1 LTIRNYG
8 GGGGRRYNSST
19 ISLGF
24 PPFTF
29 AVKWLIIANTAVYL
43 LMLILAA
50 IAPAVSATLFAYP
63 RPLLGT
69 TPWFALMPWAVTHGL
84 VWQLVTYSFVH
95 GGLFH
100 VLFNMLTLWMFG
112 SQLEMGWKH
121 RRFLEFY
128 FYCVIAAA
136 LTTISIAYM
145 GTLGAFGFLGI
156 GSSTITVGASGG
168 IYGLMVAFAM
178 LYGEQEFML
187 FPLPISIKAKYLVAI
202 LVLVSLAGAFQGM
215 GPGARGESVAY
226 FAHLGG
232 ALFGWV
238 YIRFLPRRGIL
249 LASSEGS
256 FGIRNRYQKW
266 KRRRMAKKFEVYMSK
281 HDRRLDFDEDG
292 NYRPPEEDKKNGET
306 RPPWVN

>member
-1 LTIRNYG
+1 MTIRNFG

-29 AVKWLIIANTAVYL
+29 AVKWLIIANTVVYL
-43 LMLILAA
+43 FMLLLGAVSPGLAA
-50 IAPAVSATLFAYP
+50 TLTV
-63 RPLLGT
+63 LT
-69 TPWFALMPWAVTHGL
+69 ALVPYNVAHGWI
-84 VWQLVTYSFVH
+84 WQLVTYSFQH
-95 GGLFH
+95 AGLFH
-100 VLFNMLTLWMFG
+100 ILFNMLTLWMFG
-112 SQLEMGWKH
+112 AQLEMGWKH

-136 LTTISIAYM
+136 LTTVSVAYL
-145 GTLGAFGFLGI
+145 GTIGTFGFLGI
-156 GSSTITVGASGG
+156 SPETMTVGASGG
-168 IYGLMVAFAM
+168 IYGVMMAFAL
-178 LYGEQEFML
+178 LYGNQEFMM
-187 FPLPISIKAKYLVAI
+187 FPLPVSIKAKYLVAI
-202 LVLVSLAGAFQGM
+202 LILISLVGALQGM
-215 GPGARGESVAY
+215 GTGHRGESVAY

-292 NYRPPEEDKKNGET
+292 NYRPPDEEKLI
-306 RPPWVN
+306 

>member
-1 LTIRNYG
+1 MTIRNFG

-29 AVKWLIIANTAVYL
+29 AVKWLIIANTVVYL
-43 LMLILAA
+43 FMLLLGAVSPGLAA
-50 IAPAVSATLFAYP
+50 TLTV
-63 RPLLGT
+63 LT
-69 TPWFALMPWAVTHGL
+69 ALVPYNVAHGWI
-84 VWQLVTYSFVH
+84 WQLVTYSFQH
-95 GGLFH
+95 AGLFH
-100 VLFNMLTLWMFG
+100 ILFNMLTLWMFG
-112 SQLEMGWKH
+112 AQLEMGWKH

-136 LTTISIAYM
+136 LTTVSVAYL
-145 GTLGAFGFLGI
+145 GTIGTFGFLGI
-156 GSSTITVGASGG
+156 SPETMTVGASGG
-168 IYGLMVAFAM
+168 IYGVMMAFAL
-178 LYGEQEFML
+178 LYGNQEFMM
-187 FPLPISIKAKYLVAI
+187 FPLPVSIKAKYLVAI
-202 LVLVSLAGAFQGM
+202 LILISLVGALQGM
-215 GPGARGESVAY
+215 GTGHRGESVAY

-292 NYRPPEEDKKNGET
+292 NYRPPDEEKKNGET

>member
-1 LTIRNYG
+1 LTIRNFG

-29 AVKWLIIANTAVYL
+29 AVKWLIIANTVVYL
-43 LMLILAA
+43 FMLLLGAVSPGLAA
-50 IAPAVSATLFAYP
+50 TLTV
-63 RPLLGT
+63 LT
-69 TPWFALMPWAVTHGL
+69 ALVPYNVAHGWI
-84 VWQLVTYSFVH
+84 WQLVTYSFQH
-95 GGLFH
+95 AGLFH
-100 VLFNMLTLWMFG
+100 ILFNMLTLWMFG
-112 SQLEMGWKH
+112 AQLEMGWKH

-136 LTTISIAYM
+136 LTTVSVAYL
-145 GTLGAFGFLGI
+145 GTIGTFGFLGI
-156 GSSTITVGASGG
+156 SPETMTVGASGG
-168 IYGLMVAFAM
+168 IYGVMMAFAL
-178 LYGEQEFML
+178 LYGNQEFMM
-187 FPLPISIKAKYLVAI
+187 FPLPVSIKAKYLVAI
-202 LVLVSLAGAFQGM
+202 LILISLVGALQGM
-215 GPGARGESVAY
+215 GTGHRGESVAY

-292 NYRPPEEDKKNGET
+292 NYRPPDEEKKDGET

>member
-1 LTIRNYG
+1 L
-8 GGGGRRYNSST
+8 
-19 ISLGF
+19 LG
-24 PPFTF
+24 
-29 AVKWLIIANTAVYL
+29 AVSPG
-43 LMLILAA
+43 LAA
-50 IAPAVSATLFAYP
+50 TLTV
-63 RPLLGT
+63 LT
-69 TPWFALMPWAVTHGL
+69 ALVPYNVAHGWI
-84 VWQLVTYSFVH
+84 WQLVTYSFQH
-95 GGLFH
+95 AGLFH
-100 VLFNMLTLWMFG
+100 ILFNMLTLWMFG
-112 SQLEMGWKH
+112 AQLEMGWKH

-136 LTTISIAYM
+136 LTTVSVAYL
-145 GTLGAFGFLGI
+145 GTIGTFGFLGI
-156 GSSTITVGASGG
+156 SPETMTVGASGG
-168 IYGLMVAFAM
+168 IYGVMMAFAL
-178 LYGEQEFML
+178 LYGNQEFMM
-187 FPLPISIKAKYLVAI
+187 FPLPVSIKAKYLVAI
-202 LVLVSLAGAFQGM
+202 LILISLVGALQGM
-215 GPGARGESVAY
+215 GTGHRGESVAY

-292 NYRPPEEDKKNGET
+292 NYRPPDEEKKDGET

>member
-1 LTIRNYG
+1 LTIRNFG

-29 AVKWLIIANTAVYL
+29 AVKWLIIANTVVYL
-43 LMLILAA
+43 FMLLLGAVSPGLAA
-50 IAPAVSATLFAYP
+50 TLTV
-63 RPLLGT
+63 LT
-69 TPWFALMPWAVTHGL
+69 ALVPYNVAHGWI
-84 VWQLVTYSFVH
+84 WQLVTYSFQH
-95 GGLFH
+95 AGLFH
-100 VLFNMLTLWMFG
+100 ILFNMLTLWMFG
-112 SQLEMGWKH
+112 AQLEMGWKH

-136 LTTISIAYM
+136 LTTVSVAYL
-145 GTLGAFGFLGI
+145 GTIGTFGFLGI
-156 GSSTITVGASGG
+156 SPETMTVGASGG
-168 IYGLMVAFAM
+168 IYGVMMAFAL
-178 LYGEQEFML
+178 LYGNQEFMM
-187 FPLPISIKAKYLVAI
+187 FPLPVSIKAKYLVAI
-202 LVLVSLAGAFQGM
+202 LILISLVGALQGM
-215 GPGARGESVAY
+215 GTGHRGESVAY

-238 YIRFLPRRGIL
+238 YIRFLPQRGIL

-292 NYRPPEEDKKNGET
+292 NYRPPDEEKKDGET

>member
-1 LTIRNYG
+1 MTIRNFG

-29 AVKWLIIANTAVYL
+29 AVKWLIIANTVVYL
-43 LMLILAA
+43 FMLLLGAVSPGLAA
-50 IAPAVSATLFAYP
+50 TLTV
-63 RPLLGT
+63 LT
-69 TPWFALMPWAVTHGL
+69 ALVPYNVAHGWI
-84 VWQLVTYSFVH
+84 WQLVTYSFQH
-95 GGLFH
+95 AGLFH
-100 VLFNMLTLWMFG
+100 ILFNMLTLWMFG
-112 SQLEMGWKH
+112 AQLEMGWKH

-136 LTTISIAYM
+136 LTTVSVAYL
-145 GTLGAFGFLGI
+145 GTIGTFGFLGI
-156 GSSTITVGASGG
+156 SPETMTVGASGG
-168 IYGLMVAFAM
+168 IYGVMMAFAL
-178 LYGEQEFML
+178 LYGNQEFMM
-187 FPLPISIKAKYLVAI
+187 FPLPVSIKAKYLVAI
-202 LVLVSLAGAFQGM
+202 LILISLVGALQGM
-215 GPGARGESVAY
+215 GTGHRGESVAY

>member
-1 LTIRNYG
+1 LTIRNFG

-29 AVKWLIIANTAVYL
+29 AVKWLIIANTVVYL
-43 LMLILAA
+43 FMLLLGAVSPGLAA
-50 IAPAVSATLFAYP
+50 TLTV
-63 RPLLGT
+63 LT
-69 TPWFALMPWAVTHGL
+69 ALVPYNVAHGWI
-84 VWQLVTYSFVH
+84 WQLVTYSFQH
-95 GGLFH
+95 AGLFH
-100 VLFNMLTLWMFG
+100 ILFNMLTLWMFG
-112 SQLEMGWKH
+112 AQLEMGWKH

-136 LTTISIAYM
+136 LTTVSVAYL
-145 GTLGAFGFLGI
+145 GTIGTFGFLGI
-156 GSSTITVGASGG
+156 SPETMTVGASGG
-168 IYGLMVAFAM
+168 IYGVMMAFAL
-178 LYGEQEFML
+178 LYGNQKFMM
-187 FPLPISIKAKYLVAI
+187 FPLPVSIKAKYLVAI
-202 LVLVSLAGAFQGM
+202 LILISLVGALQGM
-215 GPGARGESVAY
+215 GTGHRGESVAY

-292 NYRPPEEDKKNGET
+292 NYRPPDEEKKDGET

>member
-1 LTIRNYG
+1 LTIRNFG

-29 AVKWLIIANTAVYL
+29 AVKWLIIANTVVYL
-43 LMLILAA
+43 FMLLLGAVSPGLAA
-50 IAPAVSATLFAYP
+50 TLTV
-63 RPLLGT
+63 LT
-69 TPWFALMPWAVTHGL
+69 ALVPYNVAHGWI
-84 VWQLVTYSFVH
+84 WQLVTYSFQH
-95 GGLFH
+95 AGLFH
-100 VLFNMLTLWMFG
+100 ILFNMLTLWMFG
-112 SQLEMGWKH
+112 AQLEMGWKH

-136 LTTISIAYM
+136 LTTVSVAYL
-145 GTLGAFGFLGI
+145 GTIGTFGFLGI
-156 GSSTITVGASGG
+156 SPETMTVGASGG
-168 IYGLMVAFAM
+168 IYGVMMAFAL
-178 LYGEQEFML
+178 LYGNQEFMM
-187 FPLPISIKAKYLVAI
+187 FPLPVSIKAKYLVAI
-202 LVLVSLAGAFQGM
+202 LILISLVGALQGM
-215 GPGARGESVAY
+215 GTGHRGESVAY

-292 NYRPPEEDKKNGET
+292 NYRPPEEEKKDGET